1 MKVYT
6 KTGDEGLTSLFT
18 GERIE
23 KDSPRVAA
31 YGEIDE
37 INSVLAIARNFSE
50 VPEIRQKIFEV
61 QKILPRLMA
70 DLASLNRPARIT
82 DEDIKNLEE
91 SIDILD
97 KNLPPLKNFVIPGD
111 TNAGAFLDLARTVT
125 RRAERRL
132 QSLSRLEAVYDADR
146 IFLNRLSDFCFMLMR
161 MEDFSAAKKS
171 AELV

>member
-111 TNAGAFLDLARTVT
+111 TKAGAFLDLARTVT

>member
-1 MKVYT
+1 MKIYT

-82 DEDIKNLEE
+82 DEENLEE

-97 KNLPPLKNFVIPGD
+97 KNLPPLKSFVIPGD
-111 TNAGAFLDLARTVT
+111 TKAGAFLDLARTVT

-171 AELV
+171 AVLV

>member
-1 MKVYT
+1 MKIYT

-82 DEDIKNLEE
+82 EEDIKNLEE

-97 KNLPPLKNFVIPGD
+97 KNLPPLKSFVIPGD
-111 TNAGAFLDLARTVT
+111 TKAGAFLDLARTVT

-171 AELV
+171 AVLV

>member
-1 MKVYT
+1 MKIYT

-70 DLASLNRPARIT
+70 DLASLKFGR
-82 DEDIKNLEE
+82 
-91 SIDILD
+91 
-97 KNLPPLKNFVIPGD
+97 
-111 TNAGAFLDLARTVT
+111 
-125 RRAERRL
+125 
-132 QSLSRLEAVYDADR
+132 VYR
-146 IFLNRLSDFCFMLMR
+146 YFG
-161 MEDFSAAKKS
+161 
-171 AELV
+171 